1 MCHYSPPKSDRRA
14 GFTLIEV
21 LVVVSIIAL
30 LISIL
35 LPSLARA
42 RDQARAAVCLSN
54 LRQMGIGTVSYANSY
69 REYIPPVDPA
79 QPDVG
84 PKDTSSGSWG
94 SYQVGLDDMRVYHP
108 KWVPNLKLWECPGAR
123 NRVSKHDD
131 LRGTYAQDD
140 SIRLGTAYEYNPWMY
155 DIVSRPTSW
164 PQFVMAS
171 KPQFRMLR
179 MDVKAAGAVTI
190 AHDNDNSSSAG
201 AKNWYPDGD
210 DPHAKMGGG
219 HMLYADGHANWI
231 WAKRWAKETDGGR
244 KVVRR

>member
-1 MCHYSPPKSDRRA
+1 MPRTWTSSWLAGPAPRERTPHRAVHYRRMARATAPPTWTGTTTWIRSISVSSSVAIAALCRGIRAARTESGDCKTMCHYSPPKSDRRA

-42 RDQARAAVCLSN
+42 RDQARAAVCLSK

-94 SYQVGLDDMRVYHP
+94 SYQVGSDDMRVYHP

-171 KPQFRMLR
+171 K
-179 MDVKAAGAVTI
+179 
-190 AHDNDNSSSAG
+190 
-201 AKNWYPDGD
+201 
-210 DPHAKMGGG
+210 
-219 HMLYADGHANWI
+219 
-231 WAKRWAKETDGGR
+231 
-244 KVVRR
+244 